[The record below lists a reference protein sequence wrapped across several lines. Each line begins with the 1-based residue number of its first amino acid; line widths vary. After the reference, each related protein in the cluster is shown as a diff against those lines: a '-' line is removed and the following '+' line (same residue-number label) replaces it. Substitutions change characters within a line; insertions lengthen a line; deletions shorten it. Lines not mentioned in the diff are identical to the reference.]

1 MSAATPDEVATGPS
15 RTRQHLLLAAAVT
28 CLVLSLWATVVTPH
42 LASASAVVRE
52 GVFALSWIAVGA
64 VAIWLGR
71 ARIATR
77 ILVLALVLSANFAGS
92 FGMLSQAPYARL
104 IETAH
109 RHPRAAA
116 DPRRPATCS
125 STIPWGRL
133 DDRIGRYIVRAAY
146 ALGACDSVLWA
157 LGHARPTCA
166 ECPPSSTFI
175 GLSSIRGQT
184 AGGRHQRSVAG
195 PAAGLPP
202 AGRSASTAARVGGNA
217 GSCGGP
223 YAAVLVAAGFYAVL
237 LVVAGLKGRSPWGL
251 SAATLTAMQVVA
263 LLGVPVCLLVSL
275 LGERLSYKRI
285 GDFVV
290 SSASSGSTP
299 DMDLE
304 QALGTAVSDPGLRIA
319 FPVGDGFVDSHGGAV
334 TVPTRGP
341 TTEVTVVGAP
351 DSPLA
356 LITHDRSLADE
367 PALLTAAG
375 SATRLLLEN
384 ARLQAEVR
392 SQLLEVR
399 ESRSRIVEA
408 ANDARAR
415 LERDLHDGAQQRLL
429 AIGIAL
435 TLLEVPPGD
444 QEVLANAKDEVA
456 GALAELRALAAGIH
470 PAVLTDLGLLP
481 ALVALA
487 GRIGP
492 LVTVR
497 APRDDLPR
505 ATAAVEAAAYFSTAE
520 AVTNAVK
527 YAKATRVAVTIEQDL
542 DDLVI
547 LVEDDGVGGA
557 DPQGHGLTGV
567 RDRLASVDGIL
578 NVESPTGAGTTLTI
592 TIPCAARSTP
602 SRAIGEAR

>member
-15 RTRQHLLLAAAVT
+15 RTRQLLLLAAAVT
-28 CLVLSLWATVVTPH
+28 CLVLSLWATVATPH

-52 GVFALSWIAVGA
+52 GIFALSWIAVGA

-104 IETAH
+104 IETLTVILVPLQTPVAGH
-109 RHPRAAA
+109 LLLAY
-116 DPRRPATCS
+116 
-125 STIPWGRL
+125 PWGRL
-133 DDRIGRYIVRAAY
+133 QDAAARRIVRAAY

-157 LGHARPTCA
+157 LGHTKPTCA
-166 ECPPSSTFI
+166 ECSTSLTFI
-175 GLSSIRGQT
+175 GVPSSV
-184 AGGRHQRSVAG
+184 GR
-195 PAAGLPP
+195 PLAAAISALWLVLLGFFLRQVIQQYRQ
-202 AGRSASTAARVGGNA
+202 AGRRQRRLLRL
-217 GSCGGP
+217 P

-275 LGERLSYKRI
+275 LRERLSYKRI

-578 NVESPTGAGTTLTI
+578 TVESPTGAGTTLTI
-592 TIPCAARSTP
+592 AIPCAARSTP